1 LLMALCRN
9 GQVVL
14 NHRHRHDVKNASHIG
29 VFDVSTPK
37 PPRGCLEFDSMT
49 YICHT
54 VPMDQK
60 LYALQEQV
68 LAALHGLND
77 KQFEGA
83 KLCGGTALSRCWL
96 DHRVSY
102 DLDFFLPEGF
112 RALALSGALK
122 KGGIEFEVVDVV
134 DDTEKDN
141 QLHGYVVHMGDRLK
155 VSFIEDSY
163 FTLYPAIQ
171 KKFGSLTV
179 TTESID
185 GLYHRKLRT
194 VSGQASEGTEVEG
207 GRQTARDLFDLYVL
221 SKDHKPIREFITTL
235 TYAFPSDAFD
245 NGLIL
250 MAWLD
255 LADELQ
261 QIRCNPK
268 WEEAKNLSALRE
280 ALYREIG
287 ATTVDEFD
295 VDGEGDGDDDK
306 PDAKGSDIGPGGRR

>member
-1 LLMALCRN
+1 
-9 GQVVL
+9 
-14 NHRHRHDVKNASHIG
+14 
-29 VFDVSTPK
+29 
-37 PPRGCLEFDSMT
+37 
-49 YICHT
+49 
-54 VPMDQK
+54 MDQK

-68 LAALHGLND
+68 VAALQGLND
-77 KQFEGA
+77 KQFERA
-83 KLCGGTALSRCWL
+83 KLCGGTGLSRCWL

-112 RALALSGALK
+112 DALALSGALK
-122 KGGIEFEVVDVV
+122 KGGIEFEVVDLV
-134 DDTEKDN
+134 DHRDRAN
-141 QLHGYVVHMGDRLK
+141 QLHGYVVHKGDRLK

-171 KKFGSLTV
+171 KKVGSLSV

-194 VSGQASEGTEVEG
+194 VSGRVSEGSEVVG

-221 SKDHKPIREFITTL
+221 SKAHKPIREFISTV

-250 MAWLD
+250 MAWME

-261 QIRCNPK
+261 QIKCNPK
-268 WEEAKNLSALRE
+268 WEAAKNLSVLQE
-280 ALYREIG
+280 SLYREIG
-287 ATTVDEFD
+287 ATTVDEFNL
-295 VDGEGDGDDDK
+295 DGEGDDDDDK
-306 PDAKGSDIGPGGRR
+306 PDEKGSGFGPGGRR